1 MHPADVQSSSELYHL
16 SEFGAMVVGRT
27 TSERLAVDHRSPPL
41 ALALVLY
48 RRGRQ
53 CSECSCSKMSPQQLP
68 QVVGCCEESC
78 GTLIM
83 ARLTKRSR
91 SRCRKPSQKKSFCRY
106 AVFDRGIADR
116 TRAEVCTLQAMAP
129 LLDVIS
135 LLPHFLFLH
144 PYSLYTFSLTP
155 SFGSNVRTRK
165 YQWSLRRARQGTP
178 DYPHASAGLHSRRP
192 EALLSLR

>member
-91 SRCRKPSQKKSFCRY
+91 SRCRKPSQKKAFVGTRCSTGASRIALEQRY
-106 AVFDRGIADR
+106 AHSKPWPPFLMLFRYFLISFFS
-116 TRAEVCTLQAMAP
+116 TLI
-129 LLDVIS
+129 LCR
-135 LLPHFLFLH
+135 HF
-144 PYSLYTFSLTP
+144 
-155 SFGSNVRTRK
+155 R
-165 YQWSLRRARQGTP
+165 
-178 DYPHASAGLHSRRP
+178 
-192 EALLSLR
+192 